1 MPDVYSPGSVQ
12 GSPQGSPQEESQ
24 YRSIG
29 VFGEELILW
38 ILLMRQAPRRPPA
51 DHLFRQANIL
61 LDELKASPLAQ
72 SMAVVQADD
81 GMFAIA
87 SLLDEVAMTLPDVRP
102 WWSQSPLQARRWMT
116 NNAGV
121 EFFDRLERVRQ
132 GSPMVLATFV
142 AVLGCGFL
150 GKYGMIG
157 QKDQYALTQLRA
169 QLSRELKVDADRD
182 IQGGAIKPYRYD
194 TLPAEFIPKSPW
206 YLSVWMGRAIAILT
220 VLGAGAWLFTVIFGH
235 FR

>member
-1 MPDVYSPGSVQ
+1 MQGFVQ
-12 GSPQGSPQEESQ
+12 QEEPQ

-38 ILLMRQAPRRPPA
+38 ILIMRQAPRRPPA

-61 LDELKASPLAQ
+61 LDELKVSPLAQ
-72 SMAVVQADD
+72 SLPVVSADD

-87 SLLDEVAMTLPDVRP
+87 SLLDEVAMSLPDVRP
-102 WWSQSPLQARRWMT
+102 WWSQSPLQSRRWMT

-157 QKDQYALTQLRA
+157 QKDQYALAQLRA
-169 QLSRELKVDADRD
+169 QLARELRVDADRD
-182 IQGGAIKPYRYD
+182 VQGGAIKPYRYD

-206 YLSVWMGRAIAILT
+206 YLSVWMGRAIAIL
-220 VLGAGAWLFTVIFGH
+220 LFLSGAGFLAYVLYGH
-235 FR
+235 FA